1 MNRTI
6 LNGSRF
12 SAILIAGLLLSAPAY
27 AERPEGAGGGH
38 GKQKHSKKYQ
48 RGDEGS
54 LDGYKRDDDRHG
66 DDRHSDNLNVNVDVH
81 FGDHDREVIRDYY
94 EERERRGHCPPGL
107 AKKHNGCMP
116 PGQAKKWHRGRSLP
130 REVIYHDLPPRVVIQ
145 IGTPPSGYKYVRVAA
160 DILLIAI
167 GTGMVVDAIEDLGR
181 I

>member
-12 SAILIAGLLLSAPAY
+12 SALLIVGLLLSAPAF

-38 GKQKHSKKYQ
+38 GKQKYSKKYQ
-48 RGDEGS
+48 RSDQVS
-54 LDGYKRDDDRHG
+54 RDGYKHDDDRHG
-66 DDRHSDNLNVNVDVH
+66 DNLNVNVDVH
-81 FGDHDREVIRDYY
+81 FGDHDRAVIHDYY
-94 EERERRGHCPPGL
+94 QERERGGFCPPGL

-116 PGQAKKWHRGRSLP
+116 PGQAKKWHRGRPLP
-130 REVIYHDLPPRVVIQ
+130 REVIYYDLPPRVVIQ

-160 DILLIAI
+160 DILLIAV